1 VLSDNSMRFA
11 VALSELLLEG
21 VTWGWL
27 DDSPR
32 CLGGIGVA
40 ASCRCETSLSD
51 SSSSTSLVGSL
62 AEWVDAPSVEE

>member
-1 VLSDNSMRFA
+1 VLSDSSMRFA

-40 ASCRCETSLSD
+40 SFGCCETSLSD